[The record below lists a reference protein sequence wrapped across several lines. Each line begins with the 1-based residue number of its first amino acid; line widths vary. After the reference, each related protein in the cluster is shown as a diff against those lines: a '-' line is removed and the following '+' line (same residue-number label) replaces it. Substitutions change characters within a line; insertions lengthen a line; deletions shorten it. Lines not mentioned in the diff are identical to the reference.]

1 MERCCGFRSPC
12 NIYCQ
17 KEFPYRFVL
26 EEAAT
31 PLSVIMIC
39 VYSTLCMY
47 ACMHVR
53 MYVFMCACKIM
64 YDMYDR
70 V

>member
-1 MERCCGFRSPC
+1 MERCCGFRSPF

-31 PLSVIMIC
+31 PLSFIMIC
-39 VYSTLCMY
+39 VYAVLY

-53 MYVFMCACKIM
+53 MYVFMCACKII
-64 YDMYDR
+64 YDMYDH